1 MRERDVT
8 KKMVML
14 KEIVKSVKVPVAAA
28 GGVRLEHI
36 NDLVKHGCKII
47 IVGSAITRSSNPE
60 EATRRFITT
69 MRRVY
74 EGLKGS

>member
-8 KKMVML
+8 KKMDML
-14 KEIVKSVKVPVAAA
+14 EEIVKSVKVPVAVA
-28 GGVRLEHI
+28 GGVRLEHV
-36 NDLVKHGCKII
+36 NELVKRGCKII

-69 MRRVY
+69 MRRAY
-74 EGLKGS
+74 EGLRGS